1 MSTAVV
7 ARDVPDARA
16 RRGRPALTR
25 RVELS
30 FLALILVMA
39 AHEAEHVGQLLQ
51 KKGLENSCPQDCRGA
66 LGFVFDVEWVH
77 FAYNSS
83 ILIAL
88 GVFWWLIRP
97 GVFSFLS
104 AAVAVQAYHAVEH
117 VAKIDQWLENGHRSP
132 TPGILG
138 KHLQLVE
145 LHFTFNTVVFMLAL
159 AAFFEV
165 ARRERLFAAAAVA
178 FLLLL
183 PVPVALATRT
193 PTTHLEARLYDGP
206 LVIDDRRKVIG
217 QPGTVV
223 RGGIQI
229 VKANGVLVRDVAV
242 VGGRHGIQVTGST
255 GVVLDGVAVRGS
267 ELDGISARGSSVTIR
282 DCVVHSLLGAQAQGI
297 DISFGMTKAPSKVE
311 GCTVIGGYE
320 GIVTHFAH
328 ADLRG
333 NRVSAT
339 KHRGITMTEM
349 SMGHVEE
356 NEVSDA
362 IGVGIF
368 CGDYS
373 ACDIH
378 RNVVV
383 GTRRDSNGGR
393 SRAGYAIQ
401 ALYGASATVNDNRLA
416 RNAEDEGAFINA
428 EIVRD

>member
-1 MSTAVV
+1 M
-7 ARDVPDARA
+7 
-16 RRGRPALTR
+16 TR
-25 RVELS
+25 RVELA

-51 KKGLENSCPQDCRGA
+51 KKGLENSCPRDCRGA
-66 LGFVFDVEWVH
+66 LGFLFDVEWVH

-83 ILIAL
+83 ILVAL
-88 GVFWWLIRP
+88 AVMWWLIRP
-97 GVFSFLS
+97 PVLGFLS
-104 AAVAVQAYHAVEH
+104 AAVAVQSYHAVEH
-117 VAKIDQWLENGHRSP
+117 VAKIDQWLSNGHVSP

-138 KHLQLVE
+138 KRLQLVE
-145 LHFTFNTVVFMLAL
+145 LHFTFNTIVFVLAL
-159 AAFFEV
+159 AAFFEI
-165 ARRERLFAAAAVA
+165 ARRERWFAAAAVA
-178 FLLLL
+178 FLLLRPL
-183 PVPVALATRT
+183 PVAVATRT
-193 PTTHLEARLYDGP
+193 PTTHLEAGVHDGP

-217 QPGTVV
+217 EPGAVV
-223 RGGIQI
+223 RGGIVI
-229 VKANGVLVRDVAV
+229 KANGVLVRDVAV
-242 VGGRHGIQVTGST
+242 VGGRHGILVTGST
-255 GVVLDGVAVRGS
+255 GVVLDRVAVRGS

-282 DCVVHSLLGAQAQGI
+282 DCVVHSLLGPQAQGI
-297 DISFGMTKAPSKVE
+297 DISFGMTKAHSKVE

-328 ADLRG
+328 VDLRG

-362 IGVGIF
+362 LGVGIF

-373 ACDIH
+373 ECDIQ
-378 RNVVV
+378 RNVVT
-383 GTRRDSNGGR
+383 GTQPDLNAGR

-416 RNAEDEGAFINA
+416 RNARDEGAFINA

>member
-1 MSTAVV
+1 
-7 ARDVPDARA
+7 
-16 RRGRPALTR
+16 
-25 RVELS
+25 
-30 FLALILVMA
+30 MA

-51 KKGLENSCPQDCRGA
+51 KKGLENSCPRDCRGA
-66 LGFVFDVEWVH
+66 LGFLFDVEWVH

-88 GVFWWLIRP
+88 GAFWWLIRP
-97 GVFSFLS
+97 PVLSFLS
-104 AAVAVQAYHAVEH
+104 AAVAVQGYHAVEH

-138 KHLQLVE
+138 KHLELVE
-145 LHFTFNTVVFMLAL
+145 LHFAFNTIVFVLAL

-165 ARRERLFAAAAVA
+165 ARRERVFAAAAVA

-193 PTTHLEARLYDGP
+193 PTTHLEAGVHQGP

-217 QPGTVV
+217 EPGAVV
-223 RGGIQI
+223 SGGIVI
-229 VKANGVLVRDVAV
+229 EASGVLVRDVAV
-242 VGGRHGIQVTGST
+242 VGGKHGILITNST
-255 GVVLDGVAVRGS
+255 GVVLERVAVRGS

-282 DCVVHSLLGAQAQGI
+282 DCVIHSLLGAHAQGI
-297 DISFGMTKAPSKVE
+297 DISFGMTKAPSLVE
-311 GCTVIGGYE
+311 GCDVLGGYE

-333 NRVSAT
+333 NRVSDT
-339 KHRGITMTEM
+339 SHRGITMTEM

-362 IGVGIF
+362 LGVGIF

-373 ACDIH
+373 ECDIH
-378 RNVVV
+378 RNTVF
-383 GTRRDSNGGR
+383 GTRADAEGGT

-416 RNAEDEGAFINA
+416 RNARGEGAFINA

>member
-1 MSTAVV
+1 
-7 ARDVPDARA
+7 
-16 RRGRPALTR
+16 
-25 RVELS
+25 
-30 FLALILVMA
+30 MA

-51 KKGLENSCPQDCRGA
+51 KKGLENSCPTDCRGA
-66 LGFVFDVEWVH
+66 LGFIFDLEWVH
-77 FAYNSS
+77 FAYNTS
-83 ILIAL
+83 ILLAL
-88 GVFWWLIRP
+88 GVVWWLVRP
-97 GVFSFLS
+97 PVLSFLT

-145 LHFTFNTVVFMLAL
+145 LHFALNTVVFMLAV
-159 AAFFEV
+159 AAFYEV
-165 ARRERLFAAAAVA
+165 ATRERRFAAVAIA

-193 PTTHLEARLYDGP
+193 PTTNLEAGMHEGP

-217 QPGTVV
+217 EPGAVV
-223 RGGIQI
+223 RGGIH

-242 VGGRHGIQVTGST
+242 VGGRHGILVENAT
-255 GVVLDGVAVRGS
+255 GVVLERVAVRGS

-282 DCVVHSLLGAQAQGI
+282 DCVVHSLLGRQSQAI
-297 DISFGMTKAPSKVE
+297 DISFGMTKAPSLVE
-311 GCTVIGGYE
+311 GCTVVGGYE

-362 IGVGIF
+362 VGVGIF

-373 ACDIH
+373 ECDIE
-378 RNVVV
+378 RNTVL
-383 GTRRDSNGGR
+383 GTRADAEGGR
-393 SRAGYAIQ
+393 SRGGYAIQ
-401 ALYGASATVNDNRLA
+401 AHYGASATVKENRLA
-416 RNAEDEGAFINA
+416 QNARDEGAFINA
-428 EIVRD
+428 EIRRD